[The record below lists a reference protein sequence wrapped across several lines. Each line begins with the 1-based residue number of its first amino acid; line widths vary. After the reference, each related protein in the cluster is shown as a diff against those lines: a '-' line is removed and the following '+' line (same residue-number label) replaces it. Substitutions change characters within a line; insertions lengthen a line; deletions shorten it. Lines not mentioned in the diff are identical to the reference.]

1 MKCPSCDA
9 TQVLPEAYRQLR
21 GAKKL
26 SAQAAKELDALSA
39 EIARPP
45 AAWKKVA
52 IVVGYVVGGITLFV
66 LAIGAIVG
74 VIAGFIGAAKA
85 DAGDSIGA
93 IIIGIC
99 TLVCGLVSV
108 PLVGELLVFTYQH
121 GGFDAAQRLVLTD
134 ATNFDIDLYVG
145 GVLYLFA
152 VVPIALAYT
161 TQVKIKGLEEL
172 RGELTA
178 TTLKAGVAGC
188 RSCGAPLDVAEG
200 AIAARCIYCGTES
213 LVNVGT
219 RVAAKARGKA
229 QKLAGSVQE
238 AMAQLTK
245 AREDDR
251 QAMWAM
257 LVLGPLLLPFVALGG
272 FLLHVLNS

>member
-1 MKCPSCDA
+1 
-9 TQVLPEAYRQLR
+9 LPEAYRQLR
-21 GAKKL
+21 GARRL
-26 SAQAAKELDALSA
+26 SAQAAKELDELSA
-39 EIARPP
+39 EVARPP

-52 IVVGYVVGGITLFV
+52 IVVGYAVGGVTLFV

-74 VIAGFIGAAKA
+74 VIAGIIGAAKA
-85 DAGDSIGA
+85 DAGDAIGA
-93 IIIGIC
+93 IIVGIC

-121 GGFDAAQRLVLTD
+121 GGFDAAQRLVLTE

-161 TQVKIKGLEEL
+161 TSVKLKGLTEL
-172 RGELTA
+172 RAELTA

-200 AIAARCIYCGTES
+200 AIATRCIYCGTES
-213 LVNVGT
+213 LVNVGNK
-219 RVAAKARGKA
+219 VAAKARGKA
-229 QKLAGSVQE
+229 QKLHGSVQE
-238 AMAQLTK
+238 AIAQLTA

-251 QAMWAM
+251 KTMWAM
-257 LVLGPLLLPFVALGG
+257 LLLGPLLLPFVALGG
-272 FLLHVLNS
+272 FFLHLLTSA